1 MNARHLTRITLAAVA
16 LAAACVGNVSAAS
29 ADDALNASLQQF
41 KQLQARGEWHNSLM
55 PQATGRLM
63 ADGPSADSVLQA
75 VLAGY
80 DRVALDR
87 GGWSNP
93 WVQDASYAAG
103 EPLLAVKVGDGVT
116 TLGAARPAPAAAVFA
131 AR

>member
-1 MNARHLTRITLAAVA
+1 
-16 LAAACVGNVSAAS
+16 
-29 ADDALNASLQQF
+29 
-41 KQLQARGEWHNSLM
+41 M
-55 PQATGRLM
+55 PHGTGRL
-63 ADGPSADSVLQA
+63 AANQPSGDTVLQA

-93 WVQDASYAAG
+93 WVQDGHYAAG
-103 EPLLAVKVGDGVT
+103 EPLLAAKVGEGVT
-116 TLGAARPAPAAAVFA
+116 TAGAARSAPAIALLA

>member
-1 MNARHLTRITLAAVA
+1 MNALHLTRFA
-16 LAAACVGNVSAAS
+16 LAGVTFTVACAGSASAAS

-41 KQLQARGEWHNSLM
+41 TQLQARGEWHNALM
-55 PQATGRLM
+55 PHGTGRL
-63 ADGPSADSVLQA
+63 AANQPSGDTVLQA

-93 WVQDASYAAG
+93 WVQDGHYAAG
-103 EPLLAVKVGDGVT
+103 EPLLAAKVGEGVT
-116 TLGAARPAPAAAVFA
+116 TAGAARSAPAIALLA

>member
-1 MNARHLTRITLAAVA
+1 MNALNFTRIA
-16 LAAACVGNVSAAS
+16 LATVTFAVACVGSASAAS
-29 ADDALNASLQQF
+29 ADDALNANLQQF
-41 KQLQARGEWHNSLM
+41 KQLQARGEWQNTLM
-55 PQATGRLM
+55 PQGTGRLM

-75 VLAGY
+75 VLTGY

-87 GGWSNP
+87 GGWANP
-93 WVQDASYAAG
+93 WVSTEGYAAG

-116 TLGAARPAPAAAVFA
+116 TIGAARPAPITALA